1 MNRKQELF
9 FDDNKGMV
17 KNRLACVSY
26 FSSISS
32 ISKKNPIA
40 RFFPKE
46 LERRVSLEGVII
58 TSRGRFPSQ

>member
-46 LERRVSLEGVII
+46 LERRH
-58 TSRGRFPSQ
+58 